1 MAGEKNQT
9 INNKDGILLVITGP
23 SGVGKDTVIAEF
35 LKRNLDFK
43 KLVTDTSRPPREKEI
58 EGKDYNFFTCEEFLK
73 RAERGFYL
81 ENVEVRPKEYKG
93 TSREAIQEVFSG
105 KHIIWKIDEDSGAH
119 TKEIFRRT
127 MPDLAEEMIARTIT
141 IYISPEEWSQLR
153 EQYFARES
161 KANQEWFLI
170 KLGRDKEMWRLY
182 RDRFD
187 HIVINRRRKVSET
200 VVELERIIKEK
211 RENNKK

>member
-1 MAGEKNQT
+1 MAEKKNQN

-23 SGVGKDTVIAEF
+23 SGVGKDTIIAEF
-35 LKRNLDFK
+35 LKKNPDFK
-43 KLVTDTSRPPREKEI
+43 KLVTDTSRSPREREI
-58 EGKDYNFFTCEEFLK
+58 KGKDYNFFTCEEFLK
-73 RAERGFYL
+73 RAEKGFYL
-81 ENVEVRPKEYKG
+81 EHVEVRPKEYKG

-105 KHIIWKIDEDSGAH
+105 KHIIWKIDEYSGAH
-119 TKEIFRRT
+119 TKEIFQVT

-161 KANQEWFLI
+161 KANQEWFLV
-170 KLGRDKEMWRLY
+170 KLGRDKEMWNLY

-187 HIVINRRRKVSET
+187 HIVVNRRRKVSET
-200 VVELERIIKEK
+200 VSELERIIKEK
-211 RENNKK
+211 IEKIKK